1 MSSHRASLG
10 LRALTA
16 AASVPLFLAAAPT
29 AGTAPPTD
37 SQGYVDST
45 ASCPA
50 PATVVVFGSTG
61 ESRVA
66 ICRDTDG
73 DYQYRGVRVRDG
85 ARLILPAQ
93 RSADGSYSADNDG
106 IEYTVTSSA
115 LVISSGQRVIRKE
128 SMLDFHSPG
137 RAGTPTQAP
146 TPTTP
151 LPPPLP
157 AEAGAG
163 GG

>member
-1 MSSHRASLG
+1 M
-10 LRALTA
+10 ALTA
-16 AASVPLFLAAAPT
+16 TACVPLLLAAAPT
-29 AGTAPPTD
+29 AGSAPPAD

-45 ASCPA
+45 ASCSP
-50 PATVVVFGSTG
+50 PATVMVFGSTG

-66 ICRDTDG
+66 ICRDSEG

-93 RSADGSYSADNDG
+93 RSADGTYTADNDG
-106 IEYTVTSSA
+106 IDYTVSASA
-115 LVISSGQRVIRKE
+115 LVISSGQRVIRSE

-137 RAGTPTQAP
+137 RAATPTQAP

-163 GG
+163 GS